1 MTKKWEDLYSKTIE
15 DLKNFKRPMIQ
26 LNSDDFLEI
35 RDLWKEGLQK
45 LKDPSFKEEQKEQ
58 TLVFLEKIF
67 CLLDHTQKPSVLFD
81 SLYEES
87 FKIIKK
93 PELVIYLLSVSR
105 KHLIEKKFL
114 EGNPIPKSFIKS
126 LENLLEDY
134 ENINPEVIE
143 WTLRTIEQLG
153 NQSLKLREAV
163 LKIKPSWGS
172 LFNQHKKASKQIIE
186 LLEKRWAPFKRR

>member
-26 LNSDDFLEI
+26 LSSADFLEI

-58 TLVFLEKIF
+58 TLAFLEKIF

-172 LFNQHKKASKQIIE
+172 LFNQHKKASKPIIE
-186 LLEKRWAPFKRR
+186 LFEKRWAPFKRR

>member
-1 MTKKWEDLYSKTIE
+1 MAKKWEDLYSKTIE
-15 DLKNFKRPMIQ
+15 DLKNFKRPMVQ
-26 LNSDDFLEI
+26 LTSGDFLEL
-35 RDLWKEGLQK
+35 RDLWKEGLEK
-45 LKDPSFKEEQKEQ
+45 LKDRSINEEKKEQ
-58 TLVFLEKIF
+58 TLDFLEKIF
-67 CLLDHTQKPSVLFD
+67 CLLDHSQKPSVLFD

-114 EGNPIPKSFIKS
+114 EGNPIPKNFIKS
-126 LENLLEDY
+126 LENLLEHY

-143 WTLRTIEQLG
+143 WTLRTVEQLG

-163 LKIKPSWGS
+163 LKIKPTWGS
-172 LFNQHKKASKQIIE
+172 LFNQHKKTSKQIIE

>member
-58 TLVFLEKIF
+58 TLAFLEKIF

>member
-15 DLKNFKRPMIQ
+15 DLKSFKRPMVK
-26 LNSDDFLEI
+26 LSSEDFLEM
-35 RDLWKEGLQK
+35 RDLWKESLQK
-45 LKDPSFKEEQKEQ
+45 LKDPSFKEEQKEK
-58 TLVFLEKIF
+58 TLAFLEKIF
-67 CLLDHTQKPSVLFD
+67 CLLDHSQKSSVLFD

-87 FKIIKK
+87 FKIIQK
-93 PELVIYLLSVSR
+93 PELIIYLLSVSR

-114 EGNPIPKSFIKS
+114 EGNPIPKNFIKS
-126 LENLLEDY
+126 LENLLEHY

-153 NQSLKLREAV
+153 NQSLKLRETV

>member
-26 LNSDDFLEI
+26 LSSADFLEI

-58 TLVFLEKIF
+58 TLAFLEKIF

>member
-15 DLKNFKRPMIQ
+15 DLKNFRRPMVK
-26 LNSDDFLEI
+26 LSSEDFMEM
-35 RDLWKEGLQK
+35 RDLWGESLQK
-45 LKDPSFKEEQKEQ
+45 LQDPSYKEEQREKV
-58 TLVFLEKIF
+58 LALLEKIF
-67 CLLDHTQKPSVLFD
+67 CLLDHSQKPSVLFD

-93 PELVIYLLSVSR
+93 PELIIYLLSVSR

-114 EGNPIPKSFIKS
+114 EGNPIPKNFIKS
-126 LENLLEDY
+126 LENLLEHY